1 MAAQT
6 TNLVHALKC
15 SGPQA
20 KLCWVKFTGVN
31 GAAPTVDEAHGVSA
45 TVARDNEGVWTV
57 TLKGAVKAMAV
68 VGVSTVSGDTDYHE
82 LTYTESVS
90 AKTVTIT
97 HKSCA
102 YADIATGPAADD
114 IAGQITLTVL
124 VREAS

>member
-1 MAAQT
+1 MPAQT
-6 TNLVHALKC
+6 TNLTHMLKC
-15 SGPQA
+15 AGPQA
-20 KLCWVKFTGVN
+20 KLCYVKFTGVN

-45 TVARDNEGVWTV
+45 TVSRSGEGVWVV

-68 VGVSTVSGDTDYHE
+68 VGLRQVSGNSAYHE
-82 LTYTESVS
+82 LTHTESVS

-97 HKSCA
+97 HKTCA

-114 IAGQITLTVL
+114 MAGQITLTVL

>member
-1 MAAQT
+1 M
-6 TNLVHALKC
+6 LKC
-15 SGPQA
+15 AGPQA
-20 KLCWVKFTGVN
+20 KLCYVKFTGVN

-45 TVARDNEGVWTV
+45 TVSRSGEGVWVV

-68 VGVSTVSGDTDYHE
+68 VGLRQVSGNSAYHE
-82 LTYTESVS
+82 LTHTESVS

-97 HKSCA
+97 HKTCA

-114 IAGQITLTVL
+114 MAGQITLTVL